1 MTKPKT
7 AAQQELTVERRP
19 AIGTRPVRRLRRLG
33 AIPGIVYGRSMD
45 PITVSVNQRE
55 FLRLLHSKTGEHA
68 LVTLRLK
75 DAAPSTS
82 LRAASR
88 AESRDAAPSTT
99 LGGTFWEK
107 PVLVKAVQ
115 HDPVD
120 GHITH
125 IDFHAILLTERLK
138 VKVPVLLKGEAVGV
152 KQEGGILEHFLREVE
167 VECLPAE
174 IPAGVEFD
182 VSAMNVGATVHV
194 RDLVAPKNA
203 KITSDA
209 DGVIASIQMPK
220 EEKPEEAAGAVTE
233 PEVIREKKE
242 EAEAEEGAKAEK
254 PARPGA
260 GEGRAGAKA
269 AGEAPKKEAKA

>member
-1 MTKPKT
+1 MVKTKT
-7 AAQQELTVERRP
+7 AVQQALTVERRP
-19 AIGTRPVRRLRRLG
+19 AVGTRPVRRLRAEG
-33 AIPGIVYGRSMD
+33 VIPGIVYGRSMES
-45 PITVSVNQRE
+45 IAVSVNHRE

-75 DAAPSTS
+75 DAAPST
-82 LRAASR
+82 
-88 AESRDAAPSTT
+88 T
-99 LGGTFWEK
+99 LGETSWEK

-167 VECLPAE
+167 VECLPTE

-182 VSAMNVGATVHV
+182 VSAMTVGETVHV
-194 RDLVAPKNA
+194 RDLAAPKHA

-220 EEKPEEAAGAVTE
+220 EEKPEEAAEAVTE

-242 EAEAEEGAKAEK
+242 EAEGETGEGAKTEK
-254 PARPGA
+254 S
-260 GEGRAGAKA
+260 AKA
-269 AGEAPKKEAKA
+269 AGEAPKKDAKA